1 MMSASLFALFDD
13 IASIMDDVATMSKIA
28 IKKSAGV
35 TGDDFAVSANQVSG
49 IAANREIPVMW
60 KITKG
65 SLINKMLLLV
75 VLLTIAYVAPVI
87 IPGLLVLGA
96 CYLAYEG
103 AEKVLEKI
111 GLHSADEETASLTE
125 EQKIKGALQT
135 DLVLSAEI
143 MVIALGATAGAS
155 FLTKAGVLF
164 AVAIGIT
171 FLIYGVVT
179 LLIRLD
185 DMGYALIRSG
195 KMVQLGSVMV
205 NAAPKIMRGLSV
217 VGTLAMFM
225 VSGGIFAHNVS
236 VFHAVIEVMV
246 PAVGTTISEMLMGLV
261 LGLLLVGC
269 TAFVKKLIKFVN
281 H

>member
-1 MMSASLFALFDD
+1 MAASLFALFDD
-13 IASIMDDVATMSKIA
+13 IASIMDDVATMSKVA

-65 SLINKMLLLV
+65 SLVNKMLLLV

-111 GLHSADEETASLTE
+111 GLHSADEETSSLTE

-155 FLTKAGVLF
+155 LLTKTGVLF

-195 KMVQLGSVMV
+195 KMTQLGSVLV

-217 VGTLAMFM
+217 VGTIAMFM

-236 VFHAVIEVMV
+236 AFHAMIEVMAL
-246 PAVGTTISEMLMGLV
+246 AVGTTISEMLVGLA
-261 LGLLLVGC
+261 LGSLLVGVV
-269 TAFVKKLIKFVN
+269 ALVKKLAKFVL
-281 H
+281 

>member
-1 MMSASLFALFDD
+1 MAASLFALFDD
-13 IASIMDDVATMSKIA
+13 IASIMDDVAAMSKIA

-103 AEKVLEKI
+103 AEKVLEKL
-111 GLHSADEETASLTE
+111 GLHSGLESAEPVLTE

-195 KMVQLGSVMV
+195 KLVQLGYVMV

-236 VFHAVIEVMV
+236 AFHAIIEVMI

-261 LGLLLVGC
+261 LGLLLVGG
-269 TAFVKKLIKFVN
+269 TVLVKKLIKFVN
-281 H
+281 R